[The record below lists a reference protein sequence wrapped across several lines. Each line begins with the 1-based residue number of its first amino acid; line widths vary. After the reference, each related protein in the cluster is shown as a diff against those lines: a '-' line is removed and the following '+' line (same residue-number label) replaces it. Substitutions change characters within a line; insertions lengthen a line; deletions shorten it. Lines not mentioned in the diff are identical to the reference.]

1 MEAIFKYGN
10 IYVTAPKK
18 EMRSDIDAAEVQE
31 LLVWSNSHNN
41 VNLYGGRVLLDVC
54 YGGGLTMAVD
64 GIEIEEISFNSDG
77 ECKTTH
83 CMNTNKTAAYLNQIE
98 NLGVDTFI
106 ENYRT
111 QLQAL
116 KTEIEGSAIKL
127 EQELC
132 AQHDEEKSTILKN
145 LRASILHLSCMIFM
159 LLINLNAGLDNHF
172 YSEAYENITNLYF

>member
-54 YGGGLTMAVD
+54 YGGLTMAVD

-77 ECKTTH
+77 ECKTTP

-145 LRASILHLSCMIFM
+145 LRASVLQLSCMIFM